1 MSSTK
6 IKESVC
12 NCWNHLVL
20 ITVSILKHPTYSCG
34 RKLLL
39 IFVKSVFPTFNEE
52 TFVNVTPFI
61 FKFLFLF
68 FVKDV
73 YLCVSSCTVSTYND
87 QKRIDC
93 PELWGTMWM
102 LGSELRPEQN
112 CESGK
117 CFNQRNHFSSPEW
130 LFEKGGGRE
139 EYYRFPR
146 VFLLDLT
153 CSFVLW
159 ATTKSSSF

>member
-20 ITVSILKHPTYSCG
+20 ITVSILKHPTRSCG

-68 FVKDV
+68 HVKDV
-73 YLCVSSCTVSTYND
+73 YLLWKMCLFMYCVYI
-87 QKRIDC
+87 QW
-93 PELWGTMWM
+93 PEEDRLPRTMRHHVDAGKWTQAWTELQEWQVLFIKKPFLQPRMAFWERGWAWGI
-102 LGSELRPEQN
+102 L
-112 CESGK
+112 
-117 CFNQRNHFSSPEW
+117 
-130 LFEKGGGRE
+130 
-139 EYYRFPR
+139 
-146 VFLLDLT
+146 
-153 CSFVLW
+153 
-159 ATTKSSSF
+159 